1 MDAGDALHGLAVAQ
15 RQALAVDVLQAAD
28 HRVAVAGDRDAL
40 LVRQLAGHRRA
51 PQVFAVQLRTGEAMD
66 ALEVAQGVG
75 DVGFRG
81 RDEFQQRLGIVGGDL
96 RMGQGRA
103 QGAGMGVSASLP
115 SLSTRRH
122 SRSMPCRHS
131 VSRGRLAAAPSR
143 ARRRERR
150 SLKSGFLVIAS
161 QVGRPNMRVD
171 RAVYKREDVNAFS
184 LRPRPTVVLSA
195 GSRRAGRSAR
205 IGIAV
210 ARQSAACRPC
220 RLTAGRRCLV
230 PSRPAG
236 RPAAPRL
243 PPPGCGARHGA
254 RGRCSAPRRRRRRGC
269 S

>member
-1 MDAGDALHGLAVAQ
+1 MPGDALHGLAVAQ

-28 HRVAVAGDRDAL
+28 HRAAVAGDRDAL
-40 LVRQLAGHRRA
+40 LVRQLAGHRWA
-51 PQVFAVQLRTGEAMD
+51 PQVFAVQFRTGEAVD
-66 ALEVAQGVG
+66 ALEIAQSVG

-81 RDEFQQRLGIVGGDL
+81 RDELQQGLGVVGSDL
-96 RMGQGRA
+96 RMGQGRT
-103 QGAGMGVSASLP
+103 QRPGVGVSASLP

-161 QVGRPNMRVD
+161 QIGRPNMRVD

-184 LRPRPTVVLSA
+184 LRPGAGRRDFG
-195 GSRRAGRSAR
+195 GSRRGGRPAR

-210 ARQSAACRPC
+210 ARHSAAWRSRRFTTGRRYLVLSRPVC
-220 RLTAGRRCLV
+220 RL
-230 PSRPAG
+230 
-236 RPAAPRL
+236 AAPRL
-243 PPPGCGARHGA
+243 PPPGCGARHGG
-254 RGRCSAPRRRRRRGC
+254 RGRRSAPRRRRRRGC